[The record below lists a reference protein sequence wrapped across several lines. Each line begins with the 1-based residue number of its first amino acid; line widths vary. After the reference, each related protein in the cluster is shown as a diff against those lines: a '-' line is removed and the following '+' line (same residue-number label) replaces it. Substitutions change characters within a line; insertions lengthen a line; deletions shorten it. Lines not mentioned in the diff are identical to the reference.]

1 MSPENQFAP
10 FNRIAGG
17 KSIGPNRPIA
27 EYLAGTKK
35 FARRNVMAA
44 LPIVRPALLIF
55 GRAHRHVSRDDEIMS
70 HSRSVVTGETTM
82 QKTFAI
88 LGATLIAA
96 ATIQT
101 AAASDRHH
109 ARKAQPAPITQSVRD
124 SNAALWPSQPTAPD
138 WSRYANGAMSA
149 PAGR

>member
-1 MSPENQFAP
+1 L
-10 FNRIAGG
+10 NRIAQV
-17 KSIGPNRPIA
+17 KSIGAAGTIA
-27 EYLAGTKK
+27 EYLAE
-35 FARRNVMAA
+35 ARKLARPNVMVA
-44 LPIVRPALLIF
+44 LAIVKLPLLIF
-55 GRAHRHVSRDDEIMS
+55 GRAHRHVSRDNEYMS
-70 HSRSVVTGETTM
+70 HNRDVVTGETTM
-82 QKTFAI
+82 HKTFAI

-124 SNAALWPSQPTAPD
+124 SNALWPSQPTTPD

>member
-1 MSPENQFAP
+1 L
-10 FNRIAGG
+10 NRIAAG
-17 KSIGPNRPIA
+17 KSIGATGAAA

-35 FARRNVMAA
+35 FARSNVMAA
-44 LPIVRPALLIF
+44 LPIVKPALLIF
-55 GRAHRHVSRDDEIMS
+55 GRPHRHVCRNDDNMS
-70 HSRSVVTGETTM
+70 HSRSVVTGETAM
-82 QKTFAI
+82 QKIFVI
-88 LGATLIAA
+88 LGATLIAT

-109 ARKAQPAPITQSVRD
+109 TRKAPPAPITQSVRD
-124 SNAALWPSQPTAPD
+124 SNAAVWPSQPTTPD

>member
-1 MSPENQFAP
+1 LSPENQFAP

-17 KSIGPNRPIA
+17 KSIGPDRPIA

-35 FARRNVMAA
+35 MARRNVKVA
-44 LPIVRPALLIF
+44 PLIF
-55 GRAHRHVSRDDEIMS
+55 ARSHRHVSRDDEHIS
-70 HSRSVVTGETTM
+70 HSRTVVTGETTLE
-82 QKTFAI
+82 KTFAI
-88 LGATLIAA
+88 LVDTLIAA

-109 ARKAQPAPITQSVRD
+109 GRKAQPAPITQSVRD
-124 SNAALWPSQPTAPD
+124 SNAALWPSQPTTPD
-138 WSRYANGAMSA
+138 WSRYTNGAMSA